1 MEGEPVVTLDEPI
14 AVVGASCRL
23 PGGING
29 LDELWTALVGGRDLV
44 GVAPP
49 DRFDSKRWLSA
60 NPRRSG
66 KSYTVAG
73 AFLEDVAGF
82 DADFFQISPRE
93 AAQMDP
99 QHRLL
104 LELAVEALDDA
115 GAVTSELAG
124 TDTGVFVAVG
134 GHSYALLQAMR
145 PELMDSHSALGI
157 MTSFAANRISFHFDL
172 RGPSL
177 VVESACSSS
186 LVALHEACEALHR
199 GRVGMAV
206 AGGANLLLAPTDF
219 VASSRATMLSRR
231 GRSQTFSAAAD
242 GYVRGEGG
250 GLVVLKRLA
259 DAQRDGDRVH
269 ALIRGI
275 GTNNDG
281 RTPGISVP
289 DSGAQLSLLEQVYR
303 RAGADPGD
311 VVYVEAHGTGT
322 PVGDP
327 IECRALGQWRG
338 RTRGA
343 ADALPIGSIKTNIGH
358 LEGASGIAGLLKA
371 MLVLRHGEI
380 PASLHGT
387 PLSKAIDFAALGLEP
402 VLAPRPLEVSSR
414 SLIGV
419 NSFGAGGS
427 NAHAILAPPPP
438 AAAAA
443 ARAEPEEHSDARVVP
458 VVVSARTRDALAEA
472 SQRMVRRLEGLE
484 EPDFYHLAATSARR
498 RERHPYRATV
508 LASTARQAA
517 ERLRA
522 LAEHSPDARAATT
535 ARGVSRGKVAFAFSG
550 NGAQWAGM
558 GADLLDGDAVF
569 AAAVARVDA
578 LLAPVL
584 GWSVEQ
590 ELRAAKP
597 ESSAATEIAQPLLFT
612 VQVATVCVLAER
624 GFKPEAVVGH
634 SVGEVAAAWAAGALD
649 LPTACRVIAERSRAQ
664 APTAGLGRMAAI
676 GVGGEQARLL
686 LAPYEGRLETTAF
699 NSDRDLTVGGPLD
712 ALEELGAEAARQGIF
727 FRLLDLDYAFHTS
740 AMDGI
745 GDGLLAAL
753 EGVEASAT
761 DTAFASTVTG
771 GLVDTRKLGAGYWWD
786 NVRQPV
792 RFASAVRELLAEGCD
807 TFVEVGPHHVLKG
820 YLARLCSE
828 VPAQTAV
835 VPTLLRDA
843 DGPGSLDTALAHL
856 LAVGADVAWE
866 EWFPRPARVVDLPA
880 YPWQHERHWHGAPDW
895 WDERLA
901 LGSVGHPLLGE
912 RVPGPDPGW
921 ECEVEPERVPW
932 AGDHTMSESVVM
944 PGMAFAEMAV
954 AAGVEVFGAP
964 VEVVGL
970 RIDTALTLPWQDD
983 AMAVRLRTSLS
994 PDDGV
999 TRISSTDG
1007 HGSGWRAHAH
1017 AQVRRLLRAR
1027 PGPLAPRPEAGAAT
1041 GADVDAGE
1049 RAAQAHYVR
1058 CAEAGLTY
1066 GPLLRILHDLRTTAD
1081 TVTARYAL
1089 PPSDD
1094 PAFHAHPVVMDAALQ
1109 AALALLPDDGRIHL
1123 PVAAG
1128 AVRCWHTPDAVG
1140 LIDVRARA
1148 ITSDEGVVDVTVTDA
1163 HGVVALEMTDVRLK
1177 ALDERRRRPAEF
1189 YTTELRAVPLA
1200 TVPAPAITA
1209 SEVAKETRAERAA
1222 LPRGWRDSREN
1233 GLAART
1239 GELSGHFF
1247 VQAVQDMLPG
1257 EREFGLGRLLAAGL
1271 RSDRQLLVRSL
1282 ARMACDAGIMTVV
1295 GDHDIETGVGAPD
1308 LVTAVD
1314 GTDAVTA
1321 LGDSPITTA
1330 ATAPGGDGEDT
1341 RWRIVAPPRPAA
1353 VLRKM
1358 TADFPGEAA
1367 FLTLCTLSGSHL
1379 APMLRGDL
1387 DPVDLMFNGAD
1398 RELIEQVYSTT
1409 VPSRLARQAAGI
1421 YLREF
1426 LARWPA
1432 DRPLNVLEVGG
1443 GTGGTTASLLPLLP
1457 PERTR
1462 YVFTDVSAGFF
1473 TRAQERFSAYDF
1485 VEYRTL
1491 DITSDPVAQGFAEGE
1506 FDLVIA
1512 ANVLHVAP
1520 RLTRALRHVTSLLG
1534 GRGALLAVEAS
1545 DPRLDNLCFGGFDGF
1560 WQFTDAPLRT
1570 DSCLLTADQ
1579 WLPLLAECG
1588 FTDAT
1593 YATQDLDVDHADDS
1607 VLFATRTVSD
1617 TTPAGAEPAAPEGR
1631 NAPRWLVVAERPDAE
1646 LTGRLVAS
1654 LRQCG
1659 SPEVALVSA
1668 YDDSCARWPRPQGER
1683 ASGVIVLLD
1692 ETASETSAAVTGR
1705 TSLDEDL
1712 IGPMLQRAAV
1722 LRDLV
1727 AARRR
1732 APSTDVQ
1739 PLVVVTRPSGAL
1751 PAPERPL
1758 VPADAAVW
1766 GMARSLANEEPSLR
1780 IRRISLDRG
1789 EDAVLDA
1796 ARLAQVIN
1804 TDTAD
1809 DELVL
1814 TRGGC
1819 FAPRTTSRLPAAPPP
1834 AGTPFRLHTDR
1845 GGPAPSLSWVQDEER
1860 APGPGQIAIAVRA
1873 AALNY
1878 HDVMTVTGL
1887 ITEDAE
1893 SADFEHDRVGLECAG
1908 TVTGVGPGVTGF
1920 APGDRVF
1927 AFTTSSISSQVTTPA
1942 HLAGH
1947 IPPGMGF
1954 AEAATLPIAFAT
1966 VHYGLSDRAD
1976 LQAGE
1981 TVLVHSGAGGIGLA
1995 VLQHARHVGAQVIA
2009 TAGTPAKRRLLRH
2022 LGVTHVLDSRSLDF
2036 AEEVRRLT
2044 DGEGVDVVVNSLTG
2058 EAAARSLDLLRPGGR
2073 FVELGKRGFQADS
2086 RLLLKALTANCSYL
2100 AVDILKVVA
2109 GPAGRARRI
2118 TEAVADLA
2126 RRGVYRPLP
2135 HTLHPAAH
2143 LQEAFALF
2151 QHSRHIGKVVLSLEE
2166 RPPVRSVPAPL
2177 HLDPHG
2183 TYLITGGLSGFG
2195 AATARHLA
2203 TLGARHLT
2211 LVGRRGDSTRES
2223 AALLTD
2229 LRDRGVGVSVH
2240 AADVTDPAALRAVI
2254 DSAPVPLRG
2263 VVHAAMELSDTL
2275 LRDATDEA
2283 FRAALPAKATGAH
2296 LLDTLTRHHD
2306 LDLFVLYSSASS
2318 LLGWPGQA
2326 NYNAA
2331 NVYTEALARS
2341 RREDGLPALAVGWG
2355 AIAEVGY
2362 AARTYT
2368 DEHLGRQITAPLAPD
2383 AALETLALLTHSTVD
2398 VATVAAHVDWHRVR
2412 TATVAGDVPRHARV
2426 LATVPEATDGSHT
2439 LREQI
2444 TALDPVQAE
2453 TLVRDTLTE
2462 LLARLLRTPAE
2473 RIDQSIALKNLGI
2486 DSLLATELTTT
2497 IRRNLNCELA
2507 TLAVINAPGTDHL
2520 ARVLLPQLMTPDGG
2534 RRDPDS

>member
-1 MEGEPVVTLDEPI
+1 MTLDEPI

-29 LDELWTALVGGRDLV
+29 LDELWAALVAGRDLV

-49 DRFDSKRWLSA
+49 DRFDSKRWLSG

-115 GAVTSELAG
+115 GAATSELAG

-145 PELMDSHSALGI
+145 PKLMDSHSALGI

-172 RGPSL
+172 RGPSV

-231 GRSQTFSAAAD
+231 GRSQTFSATAD

-259 DAQRDGDRVH
+259 DAQRDGDRIH
-269 ALIRGI
+269 ALIRGT

-281 RTPGISVP
+281 HTPGISVP
-289 DSGAQLSLLEQVYR
+289 DAGAQLSLLEQVYR
-303 RAGADPGD
+303 RAGADPHD

-327 IECRALGQWRG
+327 IECRALGQWMG
-338 RTRGA
+338 RARGA
-343 ADALPIGSIKTNIGH
+343 ADALPIGSIKTNVGH

-371 MLVLRHGEI
+371 MLVLRHGQI

-387 PLSKAIDFAALGLEP
+387 PLSKAIDFTALGLEP
-402 VLAPRPLEVSSR
+402 VLALRPLKVSAR

-427 NAHAILAPPPP
+427 NAHAILAPPP
-438 AAAAA
+438 AAAPGRAA
-443 ARAEPEEHSDARVVP
+443 LTGHADGRDVQDVGVVP
-458 VVVSARTRDALAEA
+458 VVVSARTRDALTEA
-472 SQRMVRRLEGLE
+472 SQRMVRHLEGLE
-484 EPDFYHLAATSARR
+484 ERDFYHLAATTARR
-498 RERHPYRATV
+498 RERHPYRAAV
-508 LASTARQAA
+508 LASTAGQAA
-517 ERLRA
+517 ERLKA
-522 LAEHSPDARAATT
+522 LAEHSADSRAAAT

-558 GADLLDGDAVF
+558 GADLLDSDAVF
-569 AAAVARVDA
+569 AAAVARVDT
-578 LLAPVL
+578 LLTPAL

-597 ESSAATEIAQPLLFT
+597 ESCTATEIAQPLLFT
-612 VQVATVCVLAER
+612 VQVATVCVLAGR

-676 GVGGEQARLL
+676 GVGGEEARRL
-686 LAPYEGRLETTAF
+686 LAPYEGRLEVTAF
-699 NSDRDLTVGGPLD
+699 NSARDLTVGGPLD
-712 ALEELGAEAARQGIF
+712 ALEELGAEAARQGVF

-745 GDGLLAAL
+745 ADGLLAAL
-753 EGVEASAT
+753 EGVEARAT
-761 DTAFASTVTG
+761 ETAFASTVTG
-771 GLVDTRKLGAGYWWD
+771 GLVDTRTLGTDYWWD

-792 RFASAVRELLAEGCD
+792 RFAAAVKELLADGCD
-807 TFVEVGPHHVLKG
+807 TFVEIGPHHVLKG
-820 YLARLCSE
+820 YLTRLCSDA
-828 VPAQTAV
+828 PAQTAV
-835 VPTLLRDA
+835 VPTLRRDT
-843 DGPGSLDTALAHL
+843 DGSAALDTALAQL
-856 LAVGADVAWE
+856 LAVGADVVWE
-866 EWFPRPARVVDLPA
+866 QWFPWPTRVVDLPT
-880 YPWQHERHWHGAPDW
+880 YPWQHERHWHGAPGW

-912 RVPGPDPGW
+912 RVPGPEPGW
-921 ECEVEPERVPW
+921 ECDVEPERVPW
-932 AGDHTMSESVVM
+932 AGDHRMSESVVL

-964 VEVVGL
+964 VEVLGL

-983 AMAVRLRTSLS
+983 AMDVRLRTSLS

-1017 AQVRRLLRAR
+1017 GQVRRLLRPR
-1027 PGPLAPRPEAGAAT
+1027 PGPFAPVPEACAE
-1041 GADVDAGE
+1041 E
-1049 RAAQAHYVR
+1049 RAAQDHYAR

-1066 GPLLRILHDLRTTAD
+1066 GPLLRVLHDLRTTAD

-1094 PAFHAHPVVMDAALQ
+1094 TAFHAHPVVMDAALQ
-1109 AALALLPDDGRIHL
+1109 AALALLPDDGRVYL

-1148 ITSDEGVVDVTVTDA
+1148 ITSDEGIVDVTVTDA
-1163 HGVVALEMTDVRLK
+1163 RGAVALEMTGVRLK
-1177 ALDERRRRPAEF
+1177 ALDERRRRPTEY

-1200 TVPAPAITA
+1200 AVPAPAITA
-1209 SEVAKETRAERAA
+1209 SELARATRAERQA
-1222 LPRGWRDSREN
+1222 LPRGWRDSRES

-1247 VQAVQDMLPG
+1247 AQAVQDMLPG
-1257 EREFGLGRLLAAGL
+1257 ERGFSLGRLLAAGL
-1271 RSDRQLLVRSL
+1271 RPDRQLWVRSL
-1282 ARMACDAGIMTVV
+1282 ARMACDAGVMAAVDDAGAV
-1295 GDHDIETGVGAPD
+1295 ASAGDPGI
-1308 LVTAVD
+1308 VTAVD
-1314 GTDAVTA
+1314 GPA
-1321 LGDSPITTA
+1321 LTPPVVGSALTTA
-1330 ATAPGGDGEDT
+1330 PDGVAEDA
-1341 RWRIVAPPRPAA
+1341 RWRFVAPPRPAA
-1353 VLRKM
+1353 VLQKM

-1367 FLTLCTLSGSHL
+1367 FLTLCTLAGSNL

-1398 RELIEQVYSTT
+1398 RDLIKQVYTTT
-1409 VPSRLARQAAGI
+1409 VPSRLARRAAGT
-1421 YLREF
+1421 YLRAF

-1443 GTGGTTASLLPLLP
+1443 GTGGTTTSLLPLLP

-1473 TRAQERFSAYDF
+1473 SHAQERFTAYDF

-1491 DITSDPVAQGFAEGE
+1491 DITADPVAQGFAEGE

-1520 RLTRALRHVTSLLG
+1520 RLTQALHHVTSLLG
-1534 GRGALLAVEAS
+1534 SRGALLAVEAS

-1579 WLPLLAECG
+1579 WMPLLAECG
-1588 FTDAT
+1588 FTDVT
-1593 YATQDLDVDHADDS
+1593 YATQDLDVDHADDT
-1607 VLFATRTVSD
+1607 VILATRTAPD
-1617 TTPAGAEPAAPEGR
+1617 TTPATPEAAVPDER
-1631 NAPRWLVVAERPDAE
+1631 NAPRWLVVAESPEAE
-1646 LTGRLVAS
+1646 LTGRLVDS
-1654 LRQCG
+1654 LRRSG

-1668 YDDSCARWPRPQGER
+1668 YDVSRAQWPSPQGER
-1683 ASGVIVLLD
+1683 PSGVIVLLD
-1692 ETASETSAAVTGR
+1692 DTVAETTAATRQPSGR
-1705 TSLDEDL
+1705 SSPDKDL
-1712 IGPMLQRAAV
+1712 IDPMLRRATV

-1727 AARRR
+1727 TARRR
-1732 APSTDVQ
+1732 ASSTGVQ

-1780 IRRISLDRG
+1780 IRRVSLDRG
-1789 EDAVLDA
+1789 DDAALDA
-1796 ARLAQVIN
+1796 ARLAHVIN
-1804 TDTAD
+1804 TDTAE
-1809 DELVL
+1809 DELAL

-1819 FAPRTTSRLPAAPPP
+1819 FAPRTTPRLPAAPPP

-1845 GGPAPSLSWVQDEER
+1845 GGSTPSLSWIQDGER
-1860 APGPGQIAIAVRA
+1860 APGPGPGQIAIAVRA
-1873 AALNY
+1873 AGLNY
-1878 HDVMTVTGL
+1878 HDVMAVTGL
-1887 ITEDAE
+1887 ITEDAD

-1908 TVTGVGPGVTGF
+1908 TVTGVGSGVTGF
-1920 APGDRVF
+1920 APGDHVF

-1947 IPPGMGF
+1947 IPDGMSF

-1966 VHYGLSDRAD
+1966 VHYSLTDRAD

-1981 TVLVHSGAGGIGLA
+1981 TVLVHGGAGGIGLA
-1995 VLQHARHVGAQVIA
+1995 VLQHAQHVGAQVIA

-2022 LGVTHVLDSRSLDF
+2022 LGVRHVLDSRGLDF

-2073 FVELGKRGFQADS
+2073 FVELGKRGLQAGS
-2086 RLLLKALTANCSYL
+2086 RLLLKALAANCSYL
-2100 AVDILKVVA
+2100 AVDILKVVS
-2109 GPAGRARRI
+2109 GPPGRARRI
-2118 TEAVADLA
+2118 TEAVADLV
-2126 RRGVYRPLP
+2126 RRGAYRPLP
-2135 HTLHPAAH
+2135 HTLHPAAQ
-2143 LQEAFALF
+2143 LQEAFTLF

-2166 RPPVRSVPAPL
+2166 RPPVRSTPAPL
-2177 HLDPHG
+2177 RLDPHG
-2183 TYLITGGLSGFG
+2183 TYLITGGLNGFG

-2211 LVGRRGDSTRES
+2211 LVGRRGDSTSES
-2223 AALLTD
+2223 AALLAD
-2229 LRDRGVGVSVH
+2229 LRAQGVDVSVH
-2240 AADVTDPAALRAVI
+2240 AADVTDPVALRAVI

-2296 LLDTLTRHHD
+2296 LLDTLTRRHD

-2318 LLGWPGQA
+2318 VLGWPGQT

-2341 RREDGLPALAVGWG
+2341 RRADGLPALAVGWG

-2383 AALETLALLTHSTVD
+2383 TALETLSLLTHSAVD

-2412 TATVAGDVPRHARV
+2412 TSTVAGDVPRHTHV
-2426 LATVPEATDGSHT
+2426 LATVPEAADSSHT

-2444 TALDPVQAE
+2444 TALDPTRAE
-2453 TLVRDTLTE
+2453 ALVRDTLTE
-2462 LLARLLRTPAE
+2462 LLARLLRTPAD

-2497 IRRNLNCELA
+2497 IRRNLDCELA

-2520 ARVLLPQLMTPDGG
+2520 ARILLPQLMAPNGA

>member
-1 MEGEPVVTLDEPI
+1 MEGEPFVTLDEPI

-29 LDELWTALVGGRDLV
+29 LDELWTALIGGRDLV

-49 DRFDSKRWLSA
+49 DRFDAERWLSA

-145 PELMDSHSALGI
+145 PKLMDSHSALGI

-259 DAQRDGDRVH
+259 DAQRDGDRIH

-281 RTPGISVP
+281 HTPGISVP
-289 DSGAQLSLLEQVYR
+289 DAEAQLSLLEQVYG

-327 IECRALGQWRG
+327 IECRALGQWMG

-343 ADALPIGSIKTNIGH
+343 ADALPIGSIKTNVGH

-371 MLVLRHGEI
+371 VLVLRHGEI

-387 PLSKAIDFAALGLEP
+387 PLSRAVDFAALGLEP
-402 VLAPRPLEVSSR
+402 VLARRPLKVSAR
-414 SLIGV
+414 SLVGV

-438 AAAAA
+438 AAS
-443 ARAEPEEHSDARVVP
+443 ARTGLTEHAEHAEHADGRDVQVAGVVP

-472 SQRMVRRLEGLE
+472 SQRMVRHLEGLE
-484 EPDFYHLAATSARR
+484 EPDFYHLAATAARR
-498 RERHPYRATV
+498 RERHPYRAAV

-517 ERLRA
+517 ERLEA
-522 LAEHSPDARAATT
+522 LAEHSPGARAAAT

-558 GADLLDGDAVF
+558 GADLLDSDAVF

-578 LLAPVL
+578 LLTPAL

-590 ELRAAKP
+590 ELRAAKA

-612 VQVATVCVLAER
+612 VQVATVCVLAAR

-649 LPTACRVIAERSRAQ
+649 LATACRVVAERSRAQ
-664 APTAGLGRMAAI
+664 GPTAGLGRMAAI
-676 GVGGEQARLL
+676 GVGGEEARRL
-686 LAPYEGRLETTAF
+686 LAPYEGRLEVTAF
-699 NSDRDLTVGGPLD
+699 NSDRDLTVGGPQA
-712 ALEELGAEAARQGIF
+712 ALEELGAEAARQGVF

-745 GDGLLAAL
+745 RDGLLAAL
-753 EGVEASAT
+753 EGVEARTT

-771 GLVDTRKLGAGYWWD
+771 GLVDTRTLGADYWWD

-807 TFVEVGPHHVLKG
+807 TFVEIGPHHVLKG
-820 YLARLCSE
+820 YLTRLCSDA
-828 VPAQTAV
+828 PAQTAV

-843 DGPGSLDTALAHL
+843 DGSAALDTALAHL
-856 LAVGADVAWE
+856 LAVGADVVWE
-866 EWFPRPARVVDLPA
+866 QWFPRPARVVDLPA
-880 YPWQHERHWHGAPDW
+880 YPWQHERHWHGAPEW

-912 RVPGPDPGW
+912 PIPGPEPGW
-921 ECEVEPERVPW
+921 ECDVEPERVPW
-932 AGDHTMSESVVM
+932 AGDHRMSESVVM

-983 AMAVRLRTSLS
+983 AMDVRLRTSLS

-999 TRISSTDG
+999 TRISSADG

-1017 AQVRRLLRAR
+1017 AQVRRLLRPR
-1027 PGPLAPRPEAGAAT
+1027 PGRPLAPASE
-1041 GADVDAGE
+1041 AGE
-1049 RAAQAHYVR
+1049 RAAQAHYDR

-1066 GPLLRILHDLRTTAD
+1066 GPLLRVLHDLRATPD

-1094 PAFHAHPVVMDAALQ
+1094 TAFHAHPVVMDAALQ
-1109 AALALLPDDGRIHL
+1109 AALALLPDDGRIYL

-1140 LIDVRARA
+1140 VIDVRARA
-1148 ITSDEGVVDVTVTDA
+1148 ITSDEGIVDVTVTDA
-1163 HGVVALEMTDVRLK
+1163 RGAVALELTEVRLK
-1177 ALDERRRRPAEF
+1177 ALDERRRRPTEY

-1200 TVPAPAITA
+1200 TVPAPPITA
-1209 SEVAKETRAERAA
+1209 SDLAEETRATRKA

-1239 GELSGHFF
+1239 GELSGHFLA
-1247 VQAVQDMLPG
+1247 QAVQEMLPG
-1257 EREFGLGRLLAAGL
+1257 EREFSLGRLLAAGL
-1271 RSDRQLLVRSL
+1271 RPDRQLWVRSL
-1282 ARMACDAGIMTVV
+1282 ARMACDAGVMAAV
-1295 GDHDIETGVGAPD
+1295 GEADITIAPD
-1308 LVTAVD
+1308 GVA
-1314 GTDAVTA
+1314 
-1321 LGDSPITTA
+1321 
-1330 ATAPGGDGEDT
+1330 EDT

-1353 VLRKM
+1353 VLQKM
-1358 TADFPGEAA
+1358 TVDFPGEAA
-1367 FLTLCTLSGSHL
+1367 FLTLCTLSGSQL

-1398 RELIEQVYSTT
+1398 RGLIEQVYTTT
-1409 VPSRLARQAAGI
+1409 VPSRLARQAAAA
-1421 YLREF
+1421 YLRAF

-1432 DRPLNVLEVGG
+1432 GRPLTVLEVGG

-1491 DITSDPVAQGFAEGE
+1491 DITADPVAQGFAQGE

-1512 ANVLHVAP
+1512 ANALHVAP
-1520 RLTRALRHVTSLLG
+1520 HLTQALHHVTSLLG
-1534 GRGALLAVEAS
+1534 SRGALLAVEAS

-1560 WQFTDAPLRT
+1560 WQFADAPLRVH
-1570 DSCLLTADQ
+1570 SCLLTADQ
-1579 WLPLLAECG
+1579 WMPLLAECG

-1593 YATQDLDVDHADDS
+1593 YATQDLDVDHADDT
-1607 VLFATRTVSD
+1607 VIFATRTVSD
-1617 TTPAGAEPAAPEGR
+1617 TTPATPEPAVLDGW
-1631 NAPRWLVVAERPDAE
+1631 NAPRWLVVAEHPGAE
-1646 LTGRLVAS
+1646 FTGLLVDS
-1654 LRQCG
+1654 LRRSG
-1659 SPEVALVSA
+1659 SPDVALVSA
-1668 YDDSCARWPRPQGER
+1668 YDVSGARWPSPHGER
-1683 ASGVIVLLD
+1683 PSGVIVLLD
-1692 ETASETSAAVTGR
+1692 QTVAETSAAVTGQPSGR
-1705 TSLDEDL
+1705 SSPDEDL
-1712 IGPMLQRAAV
+1712 IDPMLQRAAV
-1722 LRDLV
+1722 LRELV

-1732 APSTDVQ
+1732 APSADVQ
-1739 PLVVVTRPSGAL
+1739 PLVVVTQPSGAL

-1789 EDAVLDA
+1789 DDAALDA
-1796 ARLAQVIN
+1796 ARLAQAIN
-1804 TDTAD
+1804 ADTAE
-1809 DELVL
+1809 DELAL

-1819 FAPRTTSRLPAAPPP
+1819 FAPRTASRLPAAPPP

-1845 GGPAPSLSWVQDEER
+1845 GGPAPSLSWIQGEER
-1860 APGPGQIAIAVRA
+1860 APGPGQIAIAVQA

-1887 ITEDAE
+1887 ITEDAD
-1893 SADFEHDRVGLECAG
+1893 SAGFEHDRVGLECAG

-1947 IPPGMGF
+1947 IPDGMSF

-1966 VHYGLSDRAD
+1966 VHYGLTDRAD

-1981 TVLVHSGAGGIGLA
+1981 TVLVHGGAGGIGLA

-2022 LGVTHVLDSRSLDF
+2022 LGVAHVLDSRGLDF

-2044 DGEGVDVVVNSLTG
+2044 SGEGVDVVVNSLTG
-2058 EAAARSLDLLRPGGR
+2058 EAAARSLELLRPGGR
-2073 FVELGKRGFQADS
+2073 FVELGKRGFQTGS
-2086 RLLLKALTANCSYL
+2086 RLLLKALAANCSYL
-2100 AVDILKVVA
+2100 AVDILKVVS
-2109 GPAGRARRI
+2109 GPPGRAQRI
-2118 TEAVADLA
+2118 TEAVADLV

-2135 HTLHPAAH
+2135 HTLHPAAR
-2143 LQEAFALF
+2143 LQEAFTLF
-2151 QHSRHIGKVVLSLEE
+2151 QHSRHVGKVVLSLEE

-2177 HLDPHG
+2177 RLDPHG
-2183 TYLITGGLSGFG
+2183 TYLITGGLNGFG
-2195 AATARHLA
+2195 AATARHFA
-2203 TLGARHLT
+2203 ALGARHLT
-2211 LVGRRGDSTRES
+2211 LVGRRGDSTPES
-2223 AALLTD
+2223 AALLTH
-2229 LRDRGVGVSVH
+2229 LRDRGVDVSVH
-2240 AADVTDPAALRAVI
+2240 AADVTDPSALRAVI

-2263 VVHAAMELSDTL
+2263 VVHAAMELNDTL
-2275 LRDATDEA
+2275 LRDSTDAA

-2318 LLGWPGQA
+2318 VLGWPGQT

-2383 AALETLALLTHSTVD
+2383 TALETLALLTHSAVD

-2412 TATVAGDVPRHARV
+2412 TSTVAGDVPRHAHV
-2426 LATVPEATDGSHT
+2426 LATVPEAADGSHT

-2444 TALDPVQAE
+2444 TALDPAQAE
-2453 TLVRDTLTE
+2453 ALVRDTLTE
-2462 LLARLLRTPAE
+2462 LLARLLRTPTE
-2473 RIDQSIALKNLGI
+2473 RIDQSLALKNLGI

-2507 TLAVINAPGTDHL
+2507 TLAVFNATGTDHL
-2520 ARVLLPQLMTPDGG
+2520 ARILLPQLMTPNGA

>member
-1 MEGEPVVTLDEPI
+1 MTLDEPI

-49 DRFDSKRWLSA
+49 DRFDAKRWLSA

-124 TDTGVFVAVG
+124 TDTGVYVAVG

-145 PELMDSHSALGI
+145 PRLMDSHSALGI

-281 RTPGISVP
+281 HTPGISVP
-289 DSGAQLSLLEQVYR
+289 DAGAQLSLLEQVYR
-303 RAGADPGD
+303 RAGVDPRD
-311 VVYVEAHGTGT
+311 VAYVEAHGTGT

-327 IECRALGQWRG
+327 IECRALGQWMG

-343 ADALPIGSIKTNIGH
+343 ADALPIGSIKTNVGH

-371 MLVLRHGEI
+371 VLVLRHGEI

-402 VLAPRPLEVSSR
+402 VLARRPLAVNAR
-414 SLIGV
+414 SLVGV

-438 AAAAA
+438 TAAAGAAAAA
-443 ARAEPEEHSDARVVP
+443 PAEPVEHSDVRAVP
-458 VVVSARTRDALAEA
+458 VVVSARTRAALAEA

-498 RERHPYRATV
+498 RERHPYRAAV

-522 LAEHSPDARAATT
+522 LAEHSRDSRAA
-535 ARGVSRGKVAFAFSG
+535 AAGRGVARGKVAFAFSG
-550 NGAQWAGM
+550 NGSQWAGM

-578 LLAPVL
+578 LLAPAL

-649 LPTACRVIAERSRAQ
+649 LPTACRVVAERSRAQ

-686 LAPYEGRLETTAF
+686 LAPYEGRLEITAF
-699 NSDRDLTVGGPLD
+699 NSDRDLTVGGPLV
-712 ALEELGAEAARQGIF
+712 ALEELGAEAVRQGIF

-753 EGVEASAT
+753 EGVEARAT

-807 TFVEVGPHHVLKG
+807 TFVEIGPHHVLKG

-856 LAVGADVAWE
+856 LAVGADVVWE
-866 EWFPRPARVVDLPA
+866 EWFPRPARVVDLPS

-912 RVPGPDPGW
+912 RTAGPEPGW
-921 ECEVEPERVPW
+921 ECDVEPERVPW
-932 AGDHTMSESVVM
+932 AGDHRMSESVVM

-983 AMAVRLRTSLS
+983 AMEVRLRTSLS

-1007 HGSGWRAHAH
+1007 HGSDWRAHAR
-1017 AQVRRLLRAR
+1017 AQVRRLLRPR
-1027 PGPLAPRPEAGAAT
+1027 PGPLDAAPEASAGPGAAE
-1041 GADVDAGE
+1041 GE
-1049 RAAQAHYVR
+1049 RAAQAHYAR

-1066 GPLLRILHDLRTTAD
+1066 GPLLRVLYDLRRTAD

-1089 PPSDD
+1089 PPSDST
-1094 PAFHAHPVVMDAALQ
+1094 AFHAHPVVMDAALQ
-1109 AALALLPDDGRIHL
+1109 AALALLPDDGRIYL

-1148 ITSDEGVVDVTVTDA
+1148 ITSDEGIVDVTVTDA
-1163 HGVVALEMTDVRLK
+1163 DGAVALEMTDVRLK
-1177 ALDERRRRPAEF
+1177 ALDERRRRPTEY

-1200 TVPAPAITA
+1200 AAPAPVITA
-1209 SEVAKETRAERAA
+1209 SEVAEETRAEREA

-1247 VQAVQDMLPG
+1247 AQAVQDMLPG
-1257 EREFGLGRLLAAGL
+1257 EQEFSLGRLLAAGL
-1271 RSDRQLLVRSL
+1271 RPDRQLLVRSL
-1282 ARMACDAGIMTVV
+1282 ARMACDAGIMAAAA
-1295 GDHDIETGVGAPD
+1295 DPD
-1308 LVTAVD
+1308 PVTAMD
-1314 GTDAVTA
+1314 
-1321 LGDSPITTA
+1321 
-1330 ATAPGGDGEDT
+1330 GDGEGA

-1353 VLRKM
+1353 VLQKM
-1358 TADFPGEAA
+1358 TDDFPGEAA

-1379 APMLRGDL
+1379 APMLRGDI

-1432 DRPLNVLEVGG
+1432 GRPLNVLEVGG

-1473 TRAQERFSAYDF
+1473 SRAQERFTAYDF

-1491 DITSDPVAQGFAEGE
+1491 DITCDPVAQGFTEGE

-1520 RLTRALRHVTSLLG
+1520 RLTQALQHVTSLLG
-1534 GRGALLAVEAS
+1534 DRGALLAVEAS

-1570 DSCLLTADQ
+1570 RSCLLTADQ
-1579 WLPLLAECG
+1579 WMPLLAECG

-1593 YATQDLDVDHADDS
+1593 YATRDLDVDHADDS
-1607 VLFATRTVSD
+1607 VLFATRTAPD
-1617 TTPAGAEPAAPEGR
+1617 TTPAGAEPAAPDGR
-1631 NAPRWLVVAERPDAE
+1631 DAPRWLVVAERPEAE
-1646 LTGRLVAS
+1646 LTGRLVDS

-1659 SPEVALVSA
+1659 SPEVTLVPA
-1668 YDDSCARWPRPQGER
+1668 YDVSRAQWPPQRGEQP
-1683 ASGVIVLLD
+1683 SGVVVLLD
-1692 ETASETSAAVTGR
+1692 EAAAGSTATGPSGR
-1705 TSLDEDL
+1705 SSPGQVLIDSPDQDL
-1712 IGPMLQRAAV
+1712 IDPMLQRAAL

-1732 APSTDVQ
+1732 DPSTDVQ

-1758 VPADAAVW
+1758 VPSDAAVW

-1780 IRRISLDRG
+1780 IRRVSLDRG
-1789 EDAVLDA
+1789 DDAASDA

-1804 TDTAD
+1804 ADTAE

-1819 FAPRTTSRLPAAPPP
+1819 FAPRTTARLPAAPPP

-1845 GGPAPSLSWVQDEER
+1845 GGPTPSLSWIQDEER

-1873 AALNY
+1873 ATLNY

-1887 ITEDAE
+1887 ITEDAD

-1927 AFTTSSISSQVTTPA
+1927 AFTTSSISSQVITPA
-1942 HLAGH
+1942 QLAGH
-1947 IPPGMGF
+1947 IPPGMSF

-1966 VHYGLSDRAD
+1966 VHYSLGDRAD

-1981 TVLVHSGAGGIGLA
+1981 TVLVHGGAGGIGLA

-2073 FVELGKRGFQADS
+2073 FVELGKRGFQAGS
-2086 RLLLKALTANCSYL
+2086 RLLLEALAANCSYL

-2109 GPAGRARRI
+2109 GPPGRAQRI
-2118 TEAVADLA
+2118 TEAVADLV

-2143 LQEAFALF
+2143 LQEAFTLL

-2223 AALLTD
+2223 ADLLSD
-2229 LRDRGVGVSVH
+2229 LRARGVDVSVH

-2254 DSAPVPLRG
+2254 DAAAVPLRG

-2296 LLDTLTRHHD
+2296 LLDRLTRRHD

-2331 NVYTEALARS
+2331 NVYTEALVRS
-2341 RREDGLPALAVGWG
+2341 RREEGLPALAVGWG

-2383 AALETLALLTHSTVD
+2383 TALETLALLTHSTVD

-2412 TATVAGDVPRHARV
+2412 TATVAGDVPRHTHV

-2444 TALDPVQAE
+2444 TALDPAQAE

-2473 RIDQSIALKNLGI
+2473 RIDQSLALKNLGI

-2520 ARVLLPQLMTPDGG
+2520 ARILLPQLMTPDGA